1 MAAFITQHEHDS
13 QISVYFNIEAPDV
26 MAIGQQMEVIAPQ
39 AYMNGYNWDAFL
51 NHYLQIQH
59 PALLSGLET
68 DAEAGTYV
76 ALYDV
81 ADGAKAAQLVTIIEE
96 LISHPAT
103 IYTFLQAEAN
113 DIEWD

>member
-1 MAAFITQHEHDS
+1 MADFVTQHEHNS
-13 QISVYFNIEAPDV
+13 QISVYFNIEAPEV
-26 MAIGQQMEVIAPQ
+26 MAVGQQMEAIAPQ

-51 NHYLQIQH
+51 THYLRIQH

-68 DAEAGTYV
+68 DSEAGTYV
-76 ALYDV
+76 GLYKK
-81 ADGAKAAQLVTIIEE
+81 ADAAKAAQLVAIIQE
-96 LISHPAT
+96 LISNPAP